1 MIRYRETNL
10 DQLKDRG
17 HGPCRR
23 PPAVERIAVRATGLS
38 IAGSADVREAE
49 IAHPVPFPIL
59 NVKASSLIEATMVP

>member
-1 MIRYRETNL
+1 M
-10 DQLKDRG
+10 
-17 HGPCRR
+17 
-23 PPAVERIAVRATGLS
+23 ATGLS